1 MENQFLIID
10 GKEIEFVKGETILRA
25 AERAGIFIPR
35 LCYIDDM
42 TPYGGCRLCIVKII
56 GDRLPIK
63 PSCSTP
69 ASPGMNIITID
80 EELQRMR
87 KDIIQLMISEHPNT
101 CIVCGHKMVC
111 EDFNTQFQE
120 KPEKRI
126 FGCFNCSRKNNC
138 ELREIIEYIGTSDL
152 TQEFEYKN
160 YEIENLDPFFERH
173 YSLCI
178 VCGKCVR
185 VCGELRGIN
194 AIDFFGRGH
203 DLRISTPM
211 NMLHIETNCQFCG
224 ACVDICPTGVLVPI
238 MKNWTRKRDVFVE
251 SICGHC
257 SIGCGL
263 NYCTENKEL
272 VETIPNKK
280 ALINRGQACVFG
292 RFCVPIFNKRD
303 VTHFHTPLI
312 RLDNNLKPI
321 TYAEGY
327 SACITMLRKYSP
339 EEIAVLASPDLSNE
353 SAFILNQFATEVLK
367 TSHVATIT
375 DNNCLENFKELA
387 AIPRSFDNIPK
398 SDWILLVDAN
408 PQVSHPLFLIHIK
421 KAKDLNKR
429 IICLKHSPMNIAPE
443 TKWLLDE
450 DLLLS
455 EEELI
460 TKLDEFQEGTG
471 SILVGPLTTSN
482 ILISLINLCINNHK
496 INLIPLRS
504 RVNLEGVFQFIPQTE
519 DLVFN
524 AIKEKKIKLLF
535 TTERISP
542 ELVKCVENIILL
554 DIFPSEFSNH
564 ADIIFP
570 VTIFP
575 ESSGTLTNIEF
586 KNQLFHAS
594 VSPYQDTKP
603 DWQIICE
610 LAQEMRAEGFNYMSN
625 QEIASNIPLFPI
637 SKITELRHLPLKVH
651 SLQYGKLVPM
661 SWDDFVYRGE
671 KISNRVPDL
680 KKIIEYRKTKNPNL
694 ISEIFTSNQEE
705 TNALIEIEIDGNGM
719 VKIGTQIFG
728 VDSIKSIMNIAI
740 LSGYR
745 LKIIVDTSYPNFR
758 YIDRNKFCMC
768 NNYKDNLNE
777 SNVLIEF
784 NPTFCDTFLRIKQ
797 EGNEIIKGVDGLIL
811 ADSRYANITDEEYQD
826 FVQIGSNEV
835 KMQMRA
841 LHRAHQLFRDDTIYY
856 PFDNIRSPEKSAL
869 RPKWSVWNTEQPISL
884 KIPSSMIKQTQKVVV
899 VDQDLCVG
907 CGTCEKICKHE
918 AISYVL
924 INQDVGIF
932 EEIEVQKATIDGKK
946 CYNCSKCISHC
957 PVNAIYIREWPTE
970 EI

>member
-1 MENQFLIID
+1 MKKKSQSQSLIID
-10 GKEIEFVKGETILRA
+10 GKEIKFVKGETILMA
-25 AERAGIFIPR
+25 AERAGIYIPR
-35 LCYIDDM
+35 LCYIDEM
-42 TPYGGCRLCIVKII
+42 TPYGGCRLCIVKIV
-56 GDRLPIK
+56 GDHILIK

-69 ASPGMNIITID
+69 ASPDMNIITID

-101 CIVCGHKMVC
+101 CIVCGHKEVC
-111 EDFNTQFQE
+111 EDYNTQFKE

-126 FGCFNCSRKNNC
+126 FGCFNCSRKNDC
-138 ELREIIEYIGTSDL
+138 ELREIIEYIGITDL
-152 TQEFEYKN
+152 NQEFEYKG

-173 YSLCI
+173 YNLCI
-178 VCGKCVR
+178 LCGKCVR

-203 DLRISTPM
+203 ELRISTPM

-224 ACVDICPTGVLVPI
+224 ACVDVCPTGVLVPI
-238 MKNWTRKRDVFVE
+238 MQTWTRKRDVFVE

-263 NYCTENKEL
+263 NYYTENEEL
-272 VETIPNKK
+272 VETIPNMK
-280 ALINRGQACVFG
+280 AQINSGQACVFG
-292 RFCVPIFNKRD
+292 RFCLPVFNKRD
-303 VTHFHTPLI
+303 ETHFHTPLI
-312 RLDNNLKPI
+312 RIEDTLKPI
-321 TYAEGY
+321 SYNEGY
-327 SACITMLRKYSP
+327 SACINMLRKYSP

-367 TSHVATIT
+367 TSNVATIN
-375 DNNCLENFKELA
+375 DNNCLEHFKELTA
-387 AIPRSFDNIPK
+387 LPRSFDNIPK

-408 PQVSHPLFLIHIK
+408 PQVSHPLLLIHIK
-421 KAKDLNKR
+421 EAKDLNKK
-429 IICLKHSPMNIAPE
+429 IICLKHSQMDIAPE

-455 EEELI
+455 EEKLI

-471 SILVGPLTTSN
+471 SIIVGPQTTSN
-482 ILISLINLCINNHK
+482 ILTSLINLGIKNHN

-504 RVNLEGVFQFIPQTE
+504 RANLEGVFQFIPQTSKKIM
-519 DLVFN
+519 N
-524 AIKEKKIKLLF
+524 QIKKSKIKLLF

-542 ELVKCVENIILL
+542 KLAKSVENIILL
-554 DIFPSEFSNH
+554 DIFPSEFSNQ

-570 VTIFP
+570 VTTFP
-575 ESSGTLTNIEF
+575 ESSGTLMNIEF

-594 VSPYQDTKP
+594 VSPFQDAKP

-610 LAQEMRAEGFNYMSN
+610 LAGQMGAKGFNYKSV
-625 QEIASNIPLFPI
+625 QEITANIPLFPI
-637 SKITELRHLPLKVH
+637 VKITKLKHLTLKKR
-651 SLQYGKLVPM
+651 SLQYGKLI

-680 KKIIEYRKTKNPNL
+680 KKIIEYRKTKNPAL
-694 ISEIFTSNQEE
+694 ISETLTSNQEE

-728 VDSIKSIMNIAI
+728 LDSIKSIINIAK

-745 LKIIVDTSYPNFR
+745 LKIIVDSSYPNFK

-768 NNYKDNLNE
+768 NNYKLNLNE

-784 NPTFCDTFLRIKQ
+784 DPKICDTYLRIKQ
-797 EGNEIIKGVDGLIL
+797 EGANKIEAVDGLIL
-811 ADSRYANITDEEYQD
+811 AETSFVNITDEEYHD
-826 FVQIGSNEV
+826 FVQIGSNEE

-841 LHRAHQLFRDDTIYY
+841 LHRAHQLFRDDGIYI
-856 PFDNIRSPEKSAL
+856 PFDNKQSTDNPAL
-869 RPKWSVWNTEQPISL
+869 RPKWDIWDTNQPFHQ
-884 KIPSSMIKQTQKVVV
+884 KNPSSVEKQTQKVVI

-918 AISYVL
+918 AISFVL
-924 INQDVGIF
+924 INQDAGLF
-932 EEIEVQKATIDGKK
+932 EGMELKKATIDGEK

-957 PVNAIYIREWPTE
+957 PVNAIYIREWK
-970 EI
+970 I